1 MGVATYESD
10 RFAVRDC
17 SLRRVGGVSYY
28 ELAKIV
34 SGCNNRRPA
43 QTSGG
48 RKGDAMPFEFATAGG
63 IIFGRGCAAR
73 IGRQAA
79 ALGRRVFVL
88 TGRQGGRWDFLWRDL
103 EQQQVHWQR
112 WGIPG
117 EPTIEMIVQAAEA
130 AQRAAA
136 DIVIG
141 IGGGSVIDAA
151 KAVAAKVANPGD
163 LLDYLEV
170 IGRGRALAKPSLP
183 CIAVPTTAGTGAE
196 VTRNAVLRSEEHGV
210 KVSLRSPTMLPVRA
224 IVDPELTSSLTP
236 AVTAA
241 TGMDALTQ
249 LLEAFVSRRA
259 NPLTDGICREGL
271 RRAARSLERAHGH
284 GEDADAREDMAL
296 ASLFGGLALANA
308 GLGAVHGF
316 AGPLGGMQPAAHGMI
331 CAALL
336 SEVMAANISALS
348 ERQPDQPALERY
360 REAARM
366 LTGRDDATGED
377 GVEWIRRI
385 GRHLTLPSLAALGFK
400 ADQTAEAV
408 SKARQASSMKGNP
421 VELTEEELA
430 GIFLNAL

>member
-1 MGVATYESD
+1 LPWQ
-10 RFAVRDC
+10 RFA
-17 SLRRVGGVSYY
+17 
-28 ELAKIV
+28 
-34 SGCNNRRPA
+34 
-43 QTSGG
+43 
-48 RKGDAMPFEFATAGG
+48 
-63 IIFGRGCAAR
+63 
-73 IGRQAA
+73 
-79 ALGRRVFVL
+79 
-88 TGRQGGRWDFLWRDL
+88 
-103 EQQQVHWQR
+103 
-112 WGIPG
+112 IPG
-117 EPTIEMIVQAAEA
+117 EPTVEMIGQAAAA

-136 DIVIG
+136 DVVIG

-170 IGRGRALAKPSLP
+170 IGRGRALAKSSLP

-196 VTRNAVLRSEEHGV
+196 VTRNAVLRAEDHGV
-210 KVSLRSPTMLPVRA
+210 KVSLRSSTMLPVRA
-224 IVDPELTSSLTP
+224 LVDPELTLSMP
-236 AVTAA
+236 PGVTAA

-249 LLEAFVSRRA
+249 LLEAFVSGRA

-271 RRAARSLERAHGH
+271 RRAARSLEQAFRHGD
-284 GEDADAREDMAL
+284 DADAREDMAL

-348 ERQPDQPALERY
+348 ERQPDHPALERY
-360 REAARM
+360 REVATM
-366 LTGRDDATGED
+366 LTGRDDATAED
-377 GVEWIRRI
+377 GVEWIRRL
-385 GRHLTLPSLAALGFK
+385 GRHLTLPSLGALGFK

-421 VELTEEELA
+421 VALTEEELA
-430 GIFLNAL
+430 EIYRKAL